1 MLHKMMIVL
10 AAVAFVGAMVGSDRA
25 DARGFGGGGFRGG
38 GGSGGFRSAS
48 VGGGFRG
55 ASFRG
60 GFVGPGRVAFRPIG
74 VGFRGAGFRRGFVGP
89 GRFAFRPGLGFR
101 RFGFFPRRRFV
112 FAAVPFGIGLGYGV
126 SCWRWVPTAWG
137 WERAWVCGYYG

>member
-10 AAVAFVGAMVGSDRA
+10 AAIAFVGAMVGSDRA
-25 DARGFGGGGFRGG
+25 DARGVGGGGFRGG

-74 VGFRGAGFRRGFVGP
+74 VGFRGP
-89 GRFAFRPGLGFR
+89 
-101 RFGFFPRRRFV
+101 
-112 FAAVPFGIGLGYGV
+112 V
-126 SCWRWVPTAWG
+126 SAEGSSVLVASHFDL
-137 WERAWVCGYYG
+137 A